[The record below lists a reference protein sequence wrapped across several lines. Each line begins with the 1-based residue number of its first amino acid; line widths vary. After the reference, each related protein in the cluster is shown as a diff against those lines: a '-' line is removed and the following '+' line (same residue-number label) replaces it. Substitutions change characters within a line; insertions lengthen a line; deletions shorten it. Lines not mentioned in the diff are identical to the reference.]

1 MAPIGFSFLSLIAL
15 VFWAFCLIRLGFMLG
30 LDLHGV
36 VSFCC
41 DTFKI
46 NGNFRWQKKKKC
58 LCGFHLLLKEGNT
71 DPNFKK
77 VLYCVDVMDLVTG
90 KTT

>member
-1 MAPIGFSFLSLIAL
+1 MA
-15 VFWAFCLIRLGFMLG
+15 
-30 LDLHGV
+30 
-36 VSFCC
+36 
-41 DTFKI
+41 
-46 NGNFRWQKKKKC
+46 KKKKC